1 MNGLTQIVIERP
13 ELIRVVNNVEQ
24 DLSLEVAIVI
34 IYCIHLHTLIIRDRG
49 SK

>member
-24 DLSLEVAIVI
+24 DLSLEVAYGYNIL
-34 IYCIHLHTLIIRDRG
+34 YTFAHAYHM
-49 SK
+49 